1 MSDKIELRAEVPS
14 ELGGQRLDQVAAQ
27 LFAEHSRSRLSA
39 WIKDGRLT
47 VDGAV
52 IRPRDIVHGGA
63 ILELTAEQEAQGDND
78 LPTPYRR
85 YQVGPVWRDEK
96 PGPGRFRQFT
106 QCDAD
111 TVGAASVAA
120 DAEVCAMLAD
130 ALEAAGIARG
140 EYVVEDQRPQ
150 GAQRRTCQA
159 AAGQQG

>member
-63 ILELTAEQEAQGDND
+63 ILELTAEQEAQGEWVAQDIALD
-78 LPTPYRR
+78 IVYEDATR
-85 YQVGPVWRDEK
+85 GPVQQVRVADQGETFPVRAGDLVRNRPGGTHALEN
-96 PGPGRFRQFT
+96 PGPGELRLFVFELG
-106 QCDAD
+106 
-111 TVGAASVAA
+111 V
-120 DAEVCAMLAD
+120 
-130 ALEAAGIARG
+130 RG
-140 EYVVEDQRPQ
+140 
-150 GAQRRTCQA
+150 
-159 AAGQQG
+159 

>member
-63 ILELTAEQEAQGDND
+63 ILELTAEQEAQGE
-78 LPTPYRR
+78 
-85 YQVGPVWRDEK
+85 W
-96 PGPGRFRQFT
+96 
-106 QCDAD
+106 
-111 TVGAASVAA
+111 VAQ
-120 DAEVCAMLAD
+120 DIE
-130 ALEAAGIARG
+130 ALS
-140 EYVVEDQRPQ
+140 
-150 GAQRRTCQA
+150 QA
-159 AAGQQG
+159 AMSTAPPELDELDRLFIGGPDA